1 MRDKAQW
8 EQIITLIHKVE
19 DRYGSIHNTPRS
31 DPDFKDLQ
39 ELCGVTHAN
48 HINSLTG
55 MSASKVGMIISKIA
69 QGHTKRYIIKH
80 CHVKIAVLDQIAATY
95 AVHYIPPFH
104 YILHKDGEKDFYF
117 RSKLIDIPLYF
128 NLSNGNSYQVKR
140 YVEYLKE
147 NGWTLTYK
155 KTIWDQ
161 IPIGAKFISKHHD
174 EVLTKYT
181 EEYDY

>member
-1 MRDKAQW
+1 M
-8 EQIITLIHKVE
+8 V
-19 DRYGSIHNTPRS
+19 
-31 DPDFKDLQ
+31 
-39 ELCGVTHAN
+39 
-48 HINSLTG
+48 
-55 MSASKVGMIISKIA
+55 
-69 QGHTKRYIIKH
+69 KRI
-80 CHVKIAVLDQIAATY
+80 
-95 AVHYIPPFH
+95 
-104 YILHKDGEKDFYF
+104 FYF